1 MIYKLKVTT
10 PYFGTDARTNTPAV
24 SDNAKLWNEET
35 VVNIEKRIE
44 LLVDI
49 LAPWAPAM
57 GADGEGYKNHCYRML
72 HFTQALYP
80 CDSSEK
86 HKLVIAAA
94 HHDIGIW
101 SAHTVDYL
109 PPSRTEALRYL
120 QAQGK
125 TAWSEEVALM
135 IDEHHK
141 LTRFKDPKF
150 PLVEAFRRGDL
161 VDFSMGWLR
170 QGVPAAFVREVQ
182 AAFPNAGFHKMLMR
196 SAGQWFRQHPLSQ
209 PPFMKW

>member
-1 MIYKLKVTT
+1 M
-10 PYFGTDARTNTPAV
+10 
-24 SDNAKLWNEET
+24 
-35 VVNIEKRIE
+35 NIETRID
-44 LLVDI
+44 LLEDI

-57 GADGEGYKNHCYRML
+57 GADSEGYKNHCYRMI
-72 HFTQALYP
+72 HFTLALRP
-80 CDSSEK
+80 CDEQDK
-86 HKLVIAAA
+86 QKLVIAAA

-101 SAHTVDYL
+101 SDHTVDYL
-109 PPSRTEALRYL
+109 PPSKALALRYL
-120 QAQGK
+120 EGQGL
-125 TAWSEEVALM
+125 TNWSEEVGLM

-141 LTRFKDPKF
+141 LTPFKDSKF

-170 QGVPAAFVREVQ
+170 QGLSAAFVREVK

-196 SAGQWFRQHPLSQ
+196 SAGQWFRQHPLSP

>member
-1 MIYKLKVTT
+1 MK
-10 PYFGTDARTNTPAV
+10 G
-24 SDNAKLWNEET
+24 S
-35 VVNIEKRIE
+35 VVNIETRID
-44 LLVDI
+44 LLEDI

-57 GADGEGYKNHCYRML
+57 GADGKGYKNHCYRMI
-72 HFTQALYP
+72 HFTLALYP
-80 CDSSEK
+80 CDEQEK

-101 SAHTVDYL
+101 SDHTVDYL
-109 PPSRTEALRYL
+109 PPSRAEALRYL
-120 QAQGK
+120 EAQGQSE
-125 TAWSEEVALM
+125 WSEEIGLI

-170 QGVPAAFVREVQ
+170 QGLPRSLVREVQ

-196 SAGQWFRQHPLSQ
+196 SAGQWFRQHPLSP